1 MTTAVIARD
10 AAPVVF
16 DDDAIARCSASI
28 RQHSKSFALAARL
41 LPPGA
46 RDAAVVLYA
55 WCRQADDAVDEAP
68 PGEAPAAL
76 ARLDAELD
84 AIYAGEPQRDPVLAA
99 FAALVRQRH
108 IPERY
113 PRELVAGMRM
123 DVLGTRYHDTATLL
137 RYCYRVASTVGLMM
151 CHVMGLRDDGASPRE
166 ALHPAAHL
174 GIAMQLTNI
183 CRDVAEDWA
192 RGRRYLPADQLP
204 PAADVDPAGLES
216 TEADPAEPELPPHLA
231 APFAATV
238 TALLARADH
247 HYRAGDRGLDALPWR
262 AALAVAA
269 ARHIYRDIGRVLL
282 ARGADV
288 TAGRV
293 WTSKPRKLALVARAA
308 LGLAAS
314 APRRLWLAA
323 TGRGRFVAP
332 AAVLPFEEL
341 GPP

>member
-1 MTTAVIARD
+1 VTTAVITRD
-10 AAPVVF
+10 EAPPLAF
-16 DDDAIARCSASI
+16 GDDAIARCSASI

-41 LPPGA
+41 LPPAA

-55 WCRQADDAVDEAP
+55 WCRYADDAVDEAP
-68 PGEAPAAL
+68 PEDAPAAL

-99 FAALVRQRH
+99 FAALVRQRN
-108 IPERY
+108 IPEHY

-123 DVLGTRYHDTATLL
+123 DVLGTRYPDTATLL

-151 CHVMGLRDDGASPRE
+151 CHVMGLRADGTSPAA

-174 GIAMQLTNI
+174 GIAMQITNI

-204 PAADVDPAGLES
+204 PAAAVEPTDPAL
-216 TEADPAEPELPPHLA
+216 PAPLA

-238 TALLARADH
+238 TALLARADA
-247 HYRAGDRGLDALPWR
+247 HYHAGDRGLDALPWR

-282 ARGADV
+282 DRGGDV

-293 WTSKPRKLALVARAA
+293 WTTKPRKLVLVARAA
-308 LGLAAS
+308 LGIAAS

-332 AAVLPFEEL
+332 TRVLPFEEL
-341 GPP
+341 GTP